1 MHLLITRRGSTMKI
15 VCSQQELLNGLNIVS
30 KAVSDNTTMALLK
43 CVLIQAGNGEI
54 RLTANDTDLGIETVI
69 SGQIEIAGMVAIEAK
84 DFMPVIRKMDDA
96 DIIIETDANCN
107 MTITCNKRKIS
118 LCGKNGD
125 DFTFLPKIEKKDSV
139 AISMMTIKDIISKT
153 IFSIGNGDI
162 NKVMSGVHMV
172 IKNDQMRVTTLDG
185 HRISICRVNLKNIYE
200 EQDVI
205 IPGKALNELSKI
217 LPADAEKD
225 VNIYF
230 SDAHVL
236 FDFDQTVVVSR
247 LIDGTYINVDKMMS
261 SDYKTKVK
269 VNKANIIKSVDVSM
283 LFSKE
288 GNKKPLVIDIKD
300 NVMELKCNSPLG
312 SMDDFLDIDKQGD
325 DIMIGF
331 NPKFVMDAL
340 RAVDEEEIDMYFI
353 NPRSPLYIK
362 DENEKYIYMILP
374 INLS

>member
-1 MHLLITRRGSTMKI
+1 MKI
-15 VCSQQELLNGLNIVS
+15 ICSQQELLNGLNIVS

-54 RLTANDTDLGIETVI
+54 RLTANDMDLGIETVI

-96 DIIIETDANCN
+96 DIVIETDANCN

-125 DFTFLPKIEKKDSV
+125 EFTFLPKIEKKDNV

-162 NKVMSGVHMV
+162 NKVMSGVHVV

-261 SDYKTKVK
+261 SDYKTKVQ

-312 SMDDFLDIDKQGD
+312 SMDDFLDIEKQGD

>member
-312 SMDDFLDIDKQGD
+312 SMDDFLDIEKQGD

>member
-1 MHLLITRRGSTMKI
+1 MKI
-15 VCSQQELLNGLNIVS
+15 ICSQQELLNGLNIVS

-54 RLTANDTDLGIETVI
+54 RLTANDMDLGIETVI

-96 DIIIETDANCN
+96 DIVIETDANCN

-125 DFTFLPKIEKKDSV
+125 EFTFLPKIDKKDNV
-139 AISMMTIKDIISKT
+139 AISMMTIKDIINKT

-162 NKVMSGVHMV
+162 NKVMSGVHVV

-205 IPGKALNELSKI
+205 IPGKAMNELSKI

-362 DENEKYIYMILP
+362 DENEKYVYMILP

>member
-125 DFTFLPKIEKKDSV
+125 DFTFLPKIEKKESV